1 MHATHALTLDPT
13 NSDTLEVAQ
22 LVARRLGRLDQ
33 AIALSEYQIAGDPLN
48 VMAREN
54 LGHAYRYAGRLDD
67 AIDQFRIVLSLSPN
81 YTSMHAFIA
90 EVLLQKGDAAAA
102 LTEANEESSENW
114 RLVEISMSQYA
125 LGNQVESDAALM
137 TLIDKYE
144 KTTAFEI
151 ALVMAFRGDADGSFA
166 WLEKAALYQD
176 TGLSILAVYPLFAS
190 LHGDAR
196 WIPFL
201 RKLGVAPEQ
210 LAAIK
215 FDVKVP
221 N

>member
-1 MHATHALTLDPT
+1 
-13 NSDTLEVAQ
+13 
-22 LVARRLGRLDQ
+22 
-33 AIALSEYQIAGDPLN
+33 
-48 VMAREN
+48 
-54 LGHAYRYAGRLDD
+54 
-67 AIDQFRIVLSLSPN
+67 
-81 YTSMHAFIA
+81 MHAFIA

-102 LTEANEESSENW
+102 LTEANAESSENW

-125 LGNQVESDAALM
+125 LGNQVESDAALT

-166 WLEKAALYQD
+166 WLEKAALYHD
-176 TGLSILAVYPLFAS
+176 TGLSILAVHPLFAS
-190 LHGDAR
+190 LHDDPR
-196 WIPFL
+196 WLPFL
-201 RKLGVAPEQ
+201 RKLGVAPDQ
-210 LAAIK
+210 LAAIE